1 MQKASFQREQEMNRL
16 SPPPFAS
23 LDDVRRAVDWAL
35 ITRRSVRAFLNTPV
49 PREEIESILDVAR
62 FSATGVNMQ
71 PWHVHV
77 VTGAMKSRLA
87 AAIKEINDDPA
98 RGANL
103 EEPYDYYPR
112 EWTAPYVDRR
122 RKVGWHL
129 YGLLGIEKGDKQRM
143 HVQHGRNYH
152 FFDAPVGL
160 FFTVDR
166 VMREGSLLDIGMFL
180 QNIMIAARARGL
192 DTCPQ
197 AAFNK
202 FHRVI
207 AKELSIPDN
216 RMLVCGMS
224 LGYADHD
231 CIENSL
237 VTDRASV
244 TDFTTFYKE

>member
-1 MQKASFQREQEMNRL
+1 MKIDSECEQEMNRL

-35 ITRRSVRAFLNTPV
+35 ITRRSVRAFLDTPV
-49 PREEIESILDVAR
+49 PRDEIESILDVAR
-62 FSATGVNMQ
+62 FSATGVNLQ

-77 VTGAMKSRLA
+77 VTGLAKARLSS
-87 AAIKEINDDPA
+87 AIKEINDDPGRSSA
-98 RGANL
+98 L
-103 EEPYDYYPR
+103 EEPYDYYPH
-112 EWTAPYVDRR
+112 EWIAPYLERR
-122 RKVGWHL
+122 RNVGWRL
-129 YGLLGIEKGDKQRM
+129 YGLLGIEKGDKKRM
-143 HVQHGRNYH
+143 HAQHGRNYH

-166 VMREGSLLDIGMFL
+166 VMGEGSLLDIGMFL

-197 AAFNK
+197 QAFNK

-207 AKELSIPDN
+207 ATDLSLPDKQ
-216 RMLVCGMS
+216 MLVCGMS
-224 LGYADHD
+224 LGYADPD
-231 CIENSL
+231 SIENSL

-244 TDFTTFYKE
+244 IDFTTFHR